1 MALDGSYD
9 GLKSSVADFLNR
21 GDLAAAIPD
30 FIVLAEAQMA
40 RRLAGRVRQGLPVPR
55 RLIRRADTAI
65 TAGAEYVAAPA
76 DFQGPV
82 EFVLNGETVLDYLD
96 STNLQAQ
103 KAQRRVTGAPRWY
116 ALVGGELQLFPA
128 ADQDY
133 GGELTYIA
141 RVAALSAQNS
151 TNWILSDFPDAYL
164 YGALVQSAPYLK
176 DEGRMAGWAALFTAA
191 LDDICNADP
200 VPGEQSRLCSEI
212 AVMTSGRGISEEV

>member
-9 GLKSSVADFLNR
+9 GLKASLADFLNR

-40 RRLAGRVRQGLPVPR
+40 RRLVGRVRQGLAVSR

-65 TAGAEYVAAPA
+65 AAGTEYVAAPA

-82 EFVLNGETVLDYLD
+82 AFELNRGIVLDYLD
-96 STNLQAQ
+96 STNLQAI
-103 KAQRRVTGAPRWY
+103 KAEGRVTGAPRWY
-116 ALVGGELQLFPA
+116 AIVGGELQLFPA
-128 ADQDY
+128 TDRDY
-133 GGELTYIA
+133 AGELTYIA
-141 RVAALSAQNS
+141 RVAALSAENS
-151 TNWILSDFPDAYL
+151 TNWILTDYPDAYL

-176 DEGRMAGWAALFTAA
+176 DDGRMAGWAALFTAA

-200 VPGEQSRLCSEI
+200 VPGEQSRLGSDI
-212 AVMTSGRGISEEV
+212 AQMTGGCHIREEA